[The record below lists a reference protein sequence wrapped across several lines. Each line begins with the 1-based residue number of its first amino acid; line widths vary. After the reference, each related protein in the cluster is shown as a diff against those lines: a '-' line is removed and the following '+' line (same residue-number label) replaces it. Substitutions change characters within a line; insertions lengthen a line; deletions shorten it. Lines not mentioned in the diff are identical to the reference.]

1 MKANRILPDL
11 QCALLCED
19 VRQEASGNLILIG
32 VLGIIRLPQL
42 PVWAPKL
49 CVVNRWVAGIGQF
62 TEEVRLIAPDGTTVL
77 RKNQAKF
84 ALPDAVQNMTL
95 VSLFQNVEF
104 AAAGVY
110 TLEVLVDDVMK
121 LRVPIPV
128 MVAPPQGQGQAAA
141 PGQPTPIT

>member
-11 QCALLCED
+11 QCSLMCED

-32 VLGIIRLPQL
+32 VLGLIRLPQI

-49 CVVNRWVAGIGQF
+49 CVVNRWVAGIGNF
-62 TEEVRLIAPDGTTVL
+62 TEEVRLIGPDGTTVV
-77 RKNQAKF
+77 RKNNAKF
-84 ALPDAVQNMTL
+84 ALPDAVQSMTL

-104 AAAGVY
+104 NAAGVY

-121 LRVPIPV
+121 IRVPIPV
-128 MVAPPQGQGQAAA
+128 MLATPPPGQAL
-141 PGQPTPIT
+141 PGATPAT